1 MAEIVEHITDAR
13 SDGTINVYAV
23 RYNQRGRSDNVA
35 IALPGNPSFDFRHAK
50 ILSVI
55 KMHMKGLSTR
65 LQMDWKTIR
74 MNTFRSKMFVKSGTR

>member
-35 IALPGNPSFDFRHAK
+35 IALPGNPSFDFRHDFCENIICYKDAHERAFNPT
-50 ILSVI
+50 SN
-55 KMHMKGLSTR
+55 GLEDDTWSKSKEQRR
-65 LQMDWKTIR
+65 L
-74 MNTFRSKMFVKSGTR
+74 N